1 MIIILGYVWYIAM
14 EMIYL
19 LLVVMIYMGFA
30 DTLIYGT
37 NMLNQYLSELG
48 KDRLWIWD
56 FNCYDP
62 VSIIWS
68 TADTKLSECIVCL

>member
-48 KDRLWIWD
+48 KDRLWI
-56 FNCYDP
+56 
-62 VSIIWS
+62 
-68 TADTKLSECIVCL
+68 